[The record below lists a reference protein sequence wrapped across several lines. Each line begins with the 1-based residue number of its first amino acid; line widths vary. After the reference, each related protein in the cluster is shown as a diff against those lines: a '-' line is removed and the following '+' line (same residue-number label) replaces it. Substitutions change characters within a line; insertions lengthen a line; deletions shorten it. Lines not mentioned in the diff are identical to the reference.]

1 MSERA
6 PALKLGGVGRRVP
19 VTVMLD
25 EGADVTVD
33 AGKVPVGTNDV
44 LLTPRL
50 VGVLTK
56 LVGVLKTLAVR
67 SDDLG
72 GATIDGASKFAKD
85 AGKPSARGSGSKDAM
100 S

>member
-1 MSERA
+1 MK
-6 PALKLGGVGRRVP
+6 PVGAGKRVP
-19 VTVMLD
+19 VTVMSD
-25 EGADVTVD
+25 EGVGATV
-33 AGKVPVGTNDV
+33 GKTDVPVGANDV
-44 LLTPRL
+44 LLTARL

-85 AGKPSARGSGSKDAM
+85 AGKPSARVGSKDAM